1 MGFVNVLWNDPVEA
15 EVEIHPLVLSL
26 YSSRKTGSVKVYDK
40 RDKQLLLKI
49 ILDSVVYPPSK
60 RIYINLKR
68 LKEIGFEVEL
78 G

>member
-1 MGFVNVLWNDPVEA
+1 MGFVNALWNDPVEA
-15 EVEIHPLVLSL
+15 EVEIHPLVLNL

-40 RDKQLLLKI
+40 RDNQLLLKI

-78 G
+78 E